1 MMPEIRQNPATK
13 EWVII
18 ATERAKRPEDFA
30 KPENTEEDLP
40 AFLDTCPFCPG
51 SEDKTPPEIMSYRD
65 GDGKWTLRVIP
76 NKFPALVPKGETAR
90 EEDFDFFR
98 SMDGVGQHEVIVET
112 PKHNETFGT
121 IDDAKALEIV
131 RAYRER
137 YLALSTD
144 KRFKLVKI
152 FRNQGKA
159 AGTSLEHPHSQI
171 VATPIV
177 PLHIRHRLEEA
188 TRYYDDHGQCVF
200 CRMIEMER
208 KEGKRV
214 VLEEDGFVVIHP
226 FAARVPFETW
236 ILPTEHRATF
246 GEVSMA
252 ELEGFARALNRT
264 LGRLVQVLRRPAY
277 NLVVRTAPNG
287 EEGEEYYHWHVQIIP
302 RLTTPAGFELGTGV
316 YINTTLPEITAAF
329 IREA

>member
-1 MMPEIRQNPATK
+1 MPEIRQNPATK

-18 ATERAKRPEDFA
+18 ATERAKRPEDFVA
-30 KPENTEEDLP
+30 EEEEYTIPDYLE
-40 AFLDTCPFCPG
+40 DCPFCPG
-51 SEDKTPPEIMSYRD
+51 NEDKTPPEIMSY
-65 GDGKWTLRVIP
+65 GDGNGNWTLRVVP
-76 NKFPALVPKGETAR
+76 NKFPALVPHVLGER

-98 SMDGVGQHEVIVET
+98 RMDGLGQHEVIIET
-112 PKHNETFGT
+112 PKHNESFGT

-131 RAYRER
+131 TAYRER
-137 YLALSTD
+137 YLALSED

-171 VATPIV
+171 VATPVV

-188 TRYYDDHGQCVF
+188 TRYYDNHGKCVF

-208 KEGKRV
+208 KEGERIV
-214 VLEEDGFVVIHP
+214 MEEDGFVVIQP

-236 ILPTEHRATF
+236 ILPLDHHATF
-246 GEVSMA
+246 GEIPEQ
-252 ELEGFARALNRT
+252 ELKGFARALNRI
-264 LGRLVQVLRRPAY
+264 LGRLMSILHQPAY
-277 NLVVRTAPNG
+277 NLVVRTAPSG

-316 YINTTLPEITAAF
+316 YINTALPEITAAF
-329 IREA
+329 TRES